1 MTDRI
6 EGEASEWR
14 ERPWI
19 MAAVGAAGGLVV
31 HLLTDGLTYA
41 PVPTF
46 GTILRQSVA
55 AGVGIGTVTFLIT
68 AERRRLAWAAGFA
81 VAWGLIMALVGY
93 STGAYNRGGELVE
106 FPFLSGLLAIAVAS
120 PLFQTLRDEGRKSL
134 PYKQVHRYAWTDAI
148 IGGASL
154 AFTGLTFL
162 LAFLLSALFD
172 AIGIPFLKDLMGEGW
187 FNWMMAGAAF
197 GAASA
202 VLRERDP
209 LLGTLQRLVM
219 LVFSVLAPVLA
230 GALAIYLIALPV
242 TGFGGL
248 WKSGLPE
255 TPLLLSTAAFAVVF
269 LNAIIGDSPDDRSSG
284 RLWRITEGV
293 LLFAVLPLGIL
304 ALVSM
309 SLRVGQYGWTPE
321 RLWGVIACLIAIAYG
336 AAAWWAGIRGR
347 GAFDVRLRE
356 SQKWLAVGLC
366 ALALFLALPI
376 LDFGSISA
384 RSQLAR
390 LESGKVKAEQFD
402 WAAMAFDFGPAGRK
416 ALERIART
424 GPADRRELAGT
435 ALKTDN
441 RWAIARQA
449 DIVENSVGIEQRVR
463 LLSPDI
469 QWSDE
474 LKRRVSERGTCSE
487 GMQCALIRV
496 APDQLMLLTSHGT
509 GNYLSAS
516 IVDLKQRP
524 AEQSRPDVMV
534 PAMPVSGTDNV
545 KADLGKAQ
553 VEIRQETVSRVYVD
567 GKPVGPAVP
576 INR

>member
-134 PYKQVHRYAWTDAI
+134 PYRQVHRYAWTDAI

-269 LNAIIGDSPDDRSSG
+269 LNAIIGDSPDDRAGG

-524 AEQSRPDVMV
+524 AEQSRPDAMV

>member
-68 AERRRLAWAAGFA
+68 AERRRLAWATGFA

-293 LLFAVLPLGIL
+293 LLFAVLPLGVL

-524 AEQSRPDVMV
+524 AEQSRPDAMV